1 MEIKISNTEQLI
13 IIKETFEKINNIA
26 IALDYQVKE
35 NKIRTEDFDIINSI
49 IVFFVNWTKNFKENK
64 VDTLSVED
72 FFKISSY
79 EQTIIK
85 EALFYY
91 ESEVNS
97 LDKNYILNQSIS
109 FKEALESFGIN
120 TKKSILV

>member
-64 VDTLSVED
+64 VDTLNVED

-120 TKKSILV
+120 TKKLILV

>member
-64 VDTLSVED
+64 VDTLDVED

-120 TKKSILV
+120 TKKLILV